1 MRLSAEPL
9 TLSSFM
15 EICDG
20 EHVGTD
26 ITVHMI
32 SGVHGQTK
40 SSLAGSQLLN
50 GKWLA
55 GSCCSFGNAVAVRRR
70 QMTCDSEM
78 RGSRQATILAR
89 ASTSAHRT
97 PYLPGTYWRTV
108 HVCFIDSERTEHVG
122 LSVGNVLSASC
133 SSFLFSN
140 AAKTRF
146 LFLFTSR
153 YWRQPPVH
161 GRSSAHDLCNSLR
174 SFIFFQPTII
184 YSHPYSALVDRNII
198 LPL

>member
-1 MRLSAEPL
+1 LHVQFDEHNDDSSEMRLSAEPL

-78 RGSRQATILAR
+78 RGRPRSWHGLVLAHIGHLIFQVR
-89 ASTSAHRT
+89 TDVLFMFASSTAK
-97 PYLPGTYWRTV
+97 
-108 HVCFIDSERTEHVG
+108 ERVG
-122 LSVGNVLSASC
+122 LCVGMYT
-133 SSFLFSN
+133 FS
-140 AAKTRF
+140 
-146 LFLFTSR
+146 LL
-153 YWRQPPVH
+153 P
-161 GRSSAHDLCNSLR
+161 
-174 SFIFFQPTII
+174 FILIF
-184 YSHPYSALVDRNII
+184 
-198 LPL
+198 

>member
-1 MRLSAEPL
+1 MQFDEHNDDSSKMRLSAEPL

-26 ITVHMI
+26 LTVHMI

-55 GSCCSFGNAVAVRRR
+55 GSWCSFGNAVAVRRR

-78 RGSRQATILAR
+78 CGRPRSWHGLVLA
-89 ASTSAHRT
+89 HIGH
-97 PYLPGTYWRTV
+97 LIFQFQVLTY
-108 HVCFIDSERTEHVG
+108 C
-122 LSVGNVLSASC
+122 SC
-133 SSFLFSN
+133 SLYRQRKNMSVFVSVMY
-140 AAKTRF
+140 
-146 LFLFTSR
+146 S
-153 YWRQPPVH
+153 QPPAVH
-161 GRSSAHDLCNSLR
+161 SYFLMHISL
-174 SFIFFQPTII
+174 SFF
-184 YSHPYSALVDRNII
+184 
-198 LPL
+198 